1 MLVWLYDMIRDA
13 ILTCGRK
20 PTRVSLIYRTSI
32 WIEVQIVCIHV
43 PFHKPCWTCYASS
56 VASDTQS
63 LSLYLSQ
70 SRVVVVC
77 EQYLVLFVCQCQ
89 CCQMPFRVY
98 HLNDLVRALCEQSVY
113 LLQSTDAYNRMC
125 TVITAIHRDRVKWRH
140 KVCGQDTIAI
150 FGVITWHRA

>member
-1 MLVWLYDMIRDA
+1 MWLYDMIRDA

-20 PTRVSLIYRTSI
+20 PTRVSLIYRTSV
-32 WIEVQIVCIHV
+32 WIEVQIVCIGLHV

-77 EQYLVLFVCQCQ
+77 EQYLVSFVCHCQ
-89 CCQMPFRVY
+89 CCQMPFHVY
-98 HLNDLVRALCEQSVY
+98 HLNDRVRALCEQSIY

-125 TVITAIHRDRVKWRH
+125 TVITAIHRDRVK
-140 KVCGQDTIAI
+140 
-150 FGVITWHRA
+150 